1 MTRPS
6 DISEQVWDEAFAAYV
21 HRCNT
26 TSKLAAFFE
35 EDEVLELIARAI
47 LAERERINAL
57 IEKKAQPF
65 SDSRNPLASELV
77 AALDDLRVC
86 VTRGEVA

>member
-1 MTRPS
+1 MSKPDNIPG
-6 DISEQVWDEAFAAYV
+6 DIWDAANAINDILTPTGV
-21 HRCNT
+21 A
-26 TSKLAAFFE
+26 K
-35 EDEVLELIARAI
+35 IARAI

-65 SDSRNPLASELV
+65 SDNRNPLASELV

>member
-1 MTRPS
+1 MSKPDNIPG
-6 DISEQVWDEAFAAYV
+6 DIWDAANAINDILTPTGV
-21 HRCNT
+21 A
-26 TSKLAAFFE
+26 K
-35 EDEVLELIARAI
+35 IARAI

>member
-1 MTRPS
+1 MTTGKPN
-6 DISEQVWDEAFAAYV
+6 DISEDAWDAARERVAAILVFTGEAAMTEIV
-21 HRCNT
+21 
-26 TSKLAAFFE
+26 
-35 EDEVLELIARAI
+35 ARAI

>member
-1 MTRPS
+1 MTDFPADVLATAQTIDAGFFTGHRGM
-6 DISEQVWDEAFAAYV
+6 YV
-21 HRCNT
+21 
-26 TSKLAAFFE
+26 
-35 EDEVLELIARAI
+35 EDIARAI